1 MNNKLPNFLIVGA
14 AKCGTSS
21 LHNYLNQHPDVF
33 MPTFTPEGLKVKE
46 PRFLIKEKLQQ
57 RLSKGIWNYEDYKLL
72 FDGVTNETAIGES
85 TVLYLYYHN
94 EAIKNIKKYLGEDVK
109 IIIMLRNPIDRAYS
123 AYSFAS
129 RTLQENQ
136 TFKEALTNA
145 RSRFEND
152 ETLSPMILY
161 KELGL
166 YFEMVKDYMKSFKDV
181 HIILYDDFILQTD
194 LEVSKVFDFLNIFN
208 SHNINTSDI
217 INSGGRKWNSKF
229 IKKLLMQDG
238 GLKNILK
245 IILPKKIR
253 LVIKSRMIISFTSK
267 ADAINKSIKKE
278 LLDYYHEDIH
288 LLEKLI
294 NKDLSKWS
302 EI

>member
-1 MNNKLPNFLIVGA
+1 MNSKLPNFLIVGA

-33 MPTFTPEGLKVKE
+33 MPTFTPDGVKVKE
-46 PRFLIKEKLQQ
+46 PRFLIKEKLQK
-57 RLSKGIWNYEDYKLL
+57 RFPKGVWNYEDYKLL
-72 FDGVTNETAIGES
+72 FDSVTNEIAIGES

-94 EAIKNIKKYLGEDVK
+94 EAIKNIKKFLGEKVK

-136 TFKEALTNA
+136 NFKEALIN
-145 RSRFEND
+145 SRPRFNRD

-166 YFEMVKDYMKSFKDV
+166 YYEMVKDYMDSFKDV
-181 HIILYDDFILQTD
+181 HIVLYDDFILQTD
-194 LEVSKVFDFLNIFN
+194 FEVSKVLNFLNIK
-208 SHNINTSDI
+208 STDNINTNSI

-229 IKKLLMQDG
+229 TKKLLMQEG
-238 GLKNILK
+238 VLKKILK
-245 IILPKKIR
+245 IILPKNFRLIIKNILIR
-253 LVIKSRMIISFTSK
+253 SFTSK
-267 ADAINKSIKKE
+267 ADAINLSTKKE
-278 LLDYYHEDIH
+278 LLNYYKKDIY

-294 NKDLSKWS
+294 KRDLSKWMK
-302 EI
+302 I